1 MHLRTFLPRASAK
14 GGVRPANVPNNGTVT
29 AALLKQTTFSSAASA
44 SQIRAGFR
52 LALDHAA
59 DTLGATSPN
68 PSVGCALLDAEG
80 RVLTVGVH
88 PRVGQPHAEAMALA
102 QARDAGVLGDVRTA
116 IVTLEPCNH
125 TGRTPP
131 CSEALRN
138 SPVEHVW
145 IGVADPNPQAAGG
158 AERLREMPNGRSV
171 TFLSDVPEM
180 ADLERDCRALLAPF
194 LSRVVRHRPWISVKQ
209 ALDSNG
215 TMIPPMG
222 QTTFTSEASLTLAHR
237 LRRATDAI
245 ITGIG
250 TVLADKPRFTV
261 RRVADHADRGPRLLV
276 VCDRQGRLP
285 ADWKNGMEQAGF
297 TVLVS
302 PDLLS
307 VPAMLAERGVNWAM
321 VEAGPSLLKTVSD
334 AGLWDDWLT
343 IRKDGDTDHIEL
355 QSRDESPLRLL
366 RESACSL
373 ES

>member
-1 MHLRTFLPRASAK
+1 M
-14 GGVRPANVPNNGTVT
+14 
-29 AALLKQTTFSSAASA
+29 LKQTAFSSAVST

-52 LALDHAA
+52 MAIDHAA

-80 RVLTVGVH
+80 HVLTVGVH
-88 PRVGQPHAEAMALA
+88 PRAGQPHAEAMALA

-116 IVTLEPCNH
+116 LVTLEPCNH

-215 TMIPPMG
+215 TMIPPTG

-261 RRVADHADRGPRLLV
+261 RRVADHPDRGPRLLV
-276 VCDRQGRLP
+276 VCDRKGRLP

-297 TVLVS
+297 TVLVT

-321 VEAGPSLLKTVSD
+321 VEAGPSLLKAVSD

-343 IRKDGDTDHIEL
+343 ICKDGDTDHIEL